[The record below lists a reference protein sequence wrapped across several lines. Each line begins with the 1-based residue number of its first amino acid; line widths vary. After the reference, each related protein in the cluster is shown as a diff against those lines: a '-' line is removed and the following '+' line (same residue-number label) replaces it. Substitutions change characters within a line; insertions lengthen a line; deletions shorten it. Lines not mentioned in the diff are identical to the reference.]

1 LGGIEVLNA
10 NELLEIV
17 KGETKNL
24 VLGEKWNRISRAN
37 HLILGIL
44 FLNHIKLTDIGG
56 RSKIKC

>member
-1 LGGIEVLNA
+1 MLNA
-10 NELLEIV
+10 NEQLEIV

-37 HLILGIL
+37 HLIIGIL
-44 FLNHIKLTDIGG
+44 FLNRIKLTDIGG

>member
-1 LGGIEVLNA
+1 MLNA
-10 NELLEIV
+10 NVLLEIV